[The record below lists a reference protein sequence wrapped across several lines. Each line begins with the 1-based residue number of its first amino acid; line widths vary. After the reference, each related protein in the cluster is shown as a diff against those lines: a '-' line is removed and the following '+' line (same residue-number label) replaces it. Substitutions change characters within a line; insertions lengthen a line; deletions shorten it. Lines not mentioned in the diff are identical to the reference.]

1 MFFSL
6 MKLSAKLCAILH
18 TTRYTFPALAA
29 CHDIKIYKF
38 TNGNTQFKFK
48 NQHISYYTDMKM
60 ISISKIT
67 TYYKYNAGNI
77 ENYNSV
83 NWYSLAHTAMQIFF

>member
-1 MFFSL
+1 MHIGLTSLIFMTKENIPIFNVFSL
-6 MKLSAKLCAILH
+6 MKLWAKLCAILH

-38 TNGNTQFKFK
+38 ANGNTQFKFK
-48 NQHISYYTDMKM
+48 NQHIFYYTDMKM

-67 TYYKYNAGNI
+67 TYYK
-77 ENYNSV
+77 
-83 NWYSLAHTAMQIFF
+83 